1 MYRLTSATFNSGA
14 QSWTVQRRG
23 QRTGLRLLQSDRLPL
38 PPGISVRG
46 AAVAAAVV
54 LAVSAVVAGPVH
66 AQAPTDQGDL
76 LTRMN
81 LLGSLGGLR
90 SEWADYGLT
99 FGLQETS
106 EVLGN
111 LTGGV
116 RTGATYDG
124 LTQLTL
130 TLDTQKAFG
139 WAGGTFN
146 LSALQLHGRSLSQYN
161 LENLQTDSGI
171 SGDPATRLWEL
182 WYQQQSPDNKF
193 DIKVGQQSVDQEF
206 MVSQYA
212 LSFVNTMFGWPALP
226 SYDMPAGGPA
236 YPLSALGGRLRVEPT
251 DRLTLLAGAFDG
263 NPAGTSVGDPQQA
276 DPTGT
281 NFDLHSGVLAMA
293 EAQYAINQTTTPP
306 GGGSPAGLPGTYRF
320 GAWYNSNRFAD
331 QNLDTSGLSL
341 ANPLSNGIP
350 VQRSG
355 DFSIYAVT
363 DQMIWRPSPDSMQS
377 VGVFGRAMVAPGDRN
392 LVSFSANAGLVVKAP
407 LPGRDNDT
415 FGIGLGYAQLGSSA
429 RAFEQATATFN
440 PGSAVHTGETYLEV
454 TYQYQVAPWWT
465 LQPDFQYTF
474 NPINPNNLSQ
484 RIRNEA
490 VVGVRTNIVF

>member
-1 MYRLTSATFNSGA
+1 MIQRL
-14 QSWTVQRRG
+14 R
-23 QRTGLRLLQSDRLPL
+23 QRTSLYLRQSDRLPL
-38 PPGISVRG
+38 ALRISVRD

-81 LLGSLGGLR
+81 LLGNLGGLR

-130 TLDTQKAFG
+130 TLDSQKAFG

-161 LENLQTDSGI
+161 LDNLQTDSGI
-171 SGDPATRLWEL
+171 SGDPATGSGNL

-236 YPLSALGGRLRVEPT
+236 YPLSALGGRLKVEPT

-263 NPAGTSVGDPQQA
+263 NPAGTGVGDPQQA

-281 NFDLHSGVLAMA
+281 NFDLQSGVLAMA
-293 EAQYAINQTTTPP
+293 EAQYAINQATTSPR
-306 GGGSPAGLPGTYRF
+306 GGTPAGLPGTYKI

-331 QNLDTSGLSL
+331 QNLDTSKLSW
-341 ANPLSNGIP
+341 P
-350 VQRSG
+350 
-355 DFSIYAVT
+355 T
-363 DQMIWRPSPDSMQS
+363 HRPTAFPCSTAATSASM
-377 VGVFGRAMVAPGDRN
+377 A
-392 LVSFSANAGLVVKAP
+392 
-407 LPGRDNDT
+407 
-415 FGIGLGYAQLGSSA
+415 
-429 RAFEQATATFN
+429 
-440 PGSAVHTGETYLEV
+440 
-454 TYQYQVAPWWT
+454 
-465 LQPDFQYTF
+465 
-474 NPINPNNLSQ
+474 
-484 RIRNEA
+484 
-490 VVGVRTNIVF
+490 